1 MDLDLSKFGAK
12 SKSDLRQQDL
22 QLWRQWKDNGE
33 KPEDLRPLL
42 TNFRGIIRGQSNRWA
57 NNVEVPPA
65 VVHAEF
71 NKQAINAFR
80 RYDPNKGTQLNT
92 WVHNNLIKAQ
102 RFVTSIQNTARI
114 SEKRVYKIGEYQ
126 RAASSLDDMFGRPPT
141 TEEMADHLGWSA
153 KEVMQVSTD
162 NRKDLIE
169 SAFEGDP
176 TTIMPS
182 RTSEVLR
189 LVYCD
194 LTPEEQ
200 LVYEYTLGAGGK
212 PQLTPGKIAKKL
224 GMSSSKV
231 TRVRDK
237 IYKKTQEFM

>member
-1 MDLDLSKFGAK
+1 VELDLSKFGAR
-12 SKSDLRQQDL
+12 SKTDLAQKDF
-22 QLWRQWKDNGE
+22 QLWQQWKDGGE

-42 TNFRGIIRGQSNRWA
+42 NNFRGVIRSQSNRWA

-92 WVHNNLIKAQ
+92 WVQKNLIKAQ

-114 SEKRVYKIGEYQ
+114 SEKRVYKIGELQ
-126 RAASSLDDMFGRPPT
+126 RAESALDDMLGRPAT
-141 TEEMADHLGWSA
+141 TQEVADHLGWSE
-153 KEVMQVSTD
+153 KEVMQVSSD

-189 LVYCD
+189 LVKHD

-200 LVYEYTLGAGGK
+200 LVYEYTLGVGGK
-212 PQLTPGKIAKKL
+212 PRLTPGQIARKL
-224 GMSSSKV
+224 NMSSSKV
-231 TRVRDK
+231 TRVRDN
-237 IYKKTQEFM
+237 IYKKVQEFM